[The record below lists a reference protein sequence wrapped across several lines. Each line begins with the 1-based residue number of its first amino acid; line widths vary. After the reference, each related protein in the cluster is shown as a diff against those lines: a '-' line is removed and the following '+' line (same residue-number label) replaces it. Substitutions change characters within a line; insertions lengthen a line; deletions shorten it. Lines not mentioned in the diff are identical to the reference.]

1 MQPILK
7 PTTKLPSKKLQY
19 PTYVKDTDP
28 DAHIKVFKKVIKANG
43 EVVEANVIN
52 LFGFTLRD
60 NIFEWGKNYIQ
71 DHPNYTFEKLKQT
84 FCKWF
89 KTLKND
95 EEVYMQLQ
103 NIQQQTTKRVEVYY
117 ECLLRLANCL

>member
-1 MQPILK
+1 
-7 PTTKLPSKKLQY
+7 
-19 PTYVKDTDP
+19 
-28 DAHIKVFKKVIKANG
+28 
-43 EVVEANVIN
+43 VEANVIN

>member
-1 MQPILK
+1 VQPILK